1 MMKLVRSL
9 NNASKCQQCI
19 QHQPGIRKLLQK
31 KKRGGGRGKWQF
43 LFNAEGN
50 GENKQLNVNVQKN

>member
-1 MMKLVRSL
+1 MPA
-9 NNASKCQQCI
+9 NASNAFNINRVYANCCK
-19 QHQPGIRKLLQK
+19 KK